1 MAEATRT
8 ELNGWL
14 ASAELHQRYL
24 TGLILRAVVFKGEAA
39 GTELNFRTFQA
50 QHREK
55 FLAGYKNLGLDKL
68 PPAVACAQYIY
79 LANHVGGVKCEFIP
93 ESDRKAW
100 VRYLPPRWIWDGAAI
115 CAVPNDVSIAFMR
128 AFHSQVGVT
137 LGNPNLGFVCTS
149 ITTRID
155 PCLEGYFIEE
165 DRPLAADERL
175 RFRFEENG
183 PDVDPAKLPHVEWS
197 EERMVK
203 AKRNYAVQYIR
214 SILPAAVSLFG
225 EEEARKIGWE
235 TGRLIG
241 MQCYDATAGLIGV
254 ERNDAPAFARYL
266 GAMLDA
272 GGDKPDVN
280 GAEVTISTWRMM
292 EGRDGVTPACFDAW
306 NALWEGALAV
316 HNRHMKLEVTARMDK
331 GADRWAWRVR

>member
-1 MAEATRT
+1 MAEATEK
-8 ELNGWL
+8 ELNAWR
-14 ASAELHQRYL
+14 ASAELHQRFL

-39 GTELNFRTFQA
+39 ATELNFRTFRA
-50 QHREK
+50 QHEEK
-55 FLAGYKNLGLDKL
+55 FLAGWKSLGLSHL

-115 CAVPNDVSIAFMR
+115 CAVPNEVSVAFMR
-128 AFHSQVGVT
+128 GFHSQVGVS

-149 ITTRID
+149 ITTRVD

-165 DRPLAADERL
+165 DRPLAENERL
-175 RFRFEENG
+175 RFRFDEEG

-225 EEEARKIGWE
+225 EEEALKLGQE

-241 MQCYDATAGLIGV
+241 MQCYDATAAFIGV
-254 ERNDAPAFARYL
+254 KQNDPQAFAHYL
-266 GAMLDA
+266 ATLLDA
-272 GGDKPDVN
+272 GGDAAEVA
-280 GAEVTISTWRMM
+280 GAEVSTRTWRMM
-292 EGRDGVTPACFDAW
+292 NGKKGVTPACFDAW
-306 NALWEGALAV
+306 NALFEGALAV
-316 HNRHMKLEVTARMDK
+316 HNRHLRLEVTSRMDA
-331 GADRWAWRVR
+331 GADRWGWRIV